1 VRTRHLVALTRKVSP
16 GIGRCE
22 LTHLERVAIDAQA
35 AGRQHRNYER
45 CLAGLRCLVESLPAD
60 PDLPDSVFVEDTAI
74 VLDELAVITR
84 PGAPSRRPET
94 AAVASALERY
104 RKLAWIEAPGT
115 LDGGDVLVVGR
126 SVYVGRSPRTN
137 ESGFEQLRDIL
148 APLGYELTPV
158 PVRSCLHLKSATT
171 RVGRDHLL
179 VNPSWVDEGVF
190 RGLRF
195 THVDPSE
202 PSAANAL
209 LIGDVVVFPAAHMRT
224 RERLGS
230 DGVAVAPIDVSELAK
245 AEGGVTC
252 CSLVFEAQP
261 PGPPAPAS

>member
-1 VRTRHLVALTRKVSP
+1 MLVALTRKVSP

-35 AGRQHRNYER
+35 AGRQHRSYEK
-45 CLAGLRCLVESLPAD
+45 CLEVLGCLVESLPTE

-74 VLDELAVITR
+74 VMDELAVIAR
-84 PGAPSRRPET
+84 PGAPSRRAET
-94 AAVASALERY
+94 ATVAPALERY

-137 ESGFEQLRDIL
+137 ESGFEQLRDLL
-148 APLGYELTPV
+148 APLGYELTPI
-158 PVRSCLHLKSATT
+158 PVRSCLHLKSAAT

-179 VNPSWVDEGVF
+179 VNPSWVDERVF
-190 RGLRF
+190 HGLRL
-195 THVDPSE
+195 THVDPAE
-202 PSAANAL
+202 PFAANAL
-209 LIGDVVVFPAAHMRT
+209 LIGDVVVLPAAHART
-224 RERLGS
+224 QERLGAA
-230 DGVAVAPIDVSELAK
+230 GVAITPIDVSELAK

-252 CSLVFEAQP
+252 CSLVFEAHP
-261 PGPPAPAS
+261 AAPPAPAS